1 MDSET
6 LLVAIGRLEGKVDS
20 LIASF
25 KVHSETLSDH
35 DARLRSLE
43 QGRAW
48 VLGASAMAGAVASIL
63 VKLVGGV
70 SWN

>member
-1 MDSET
+1 M
-6 LLVAIGRLEGKVDS
+6 AIGRLEGKVDS

-25 KVHSETLSDH
+25 KAHSETLSDH
-35 DARLRSLE
+35 DHRLRSLE

-63 VKLVGGV
+63 VRVIGEV